1 MIYYI
6 GAAAVAALVTYILV
20 EYRIKKPDEIALYEK
35 GGEIRA
41 RKGRWYPRHFTLA
54 VSGSAHPLS
63 LEIEAEAKGK
73 LPIRAEVALNMVAS
87 RNRLDELVKAG
98 GWKPNAVAVAAKELT
113 VVAQSLV
120 GEYAEGK
127 DVEELSVESL
137 GAFLKERIA
146 PAAATLGLEAT
157 AVVAQSVDPADE
169 KIVEAMRK
177 RESARIFEE
186 TELEDQKARV
196 EAARAKNDAD
206 EKIAELE
213 HRLALKRLDLRK
225 VEEAKDAELAER
237 RVVEE
242 MKIKRERLAAERE
255 ELAAI
260 AERPELLLLS
270 PQMARLAESAQSLRN
285 ARTVVSLSPSDLS
298 NGFEAIQA
306 AREFFA
312 SWTKGAGDE
321 QEKRG

>member
-1 MIYYI
+1 MIYLGI
-6 GAAAVAALVTYILV
+6 GAVAALVIYIIV

-54 VSGSAHPLS
+54 VSGSAHPIS

-73 LPIRAEVALNMVAS
+73 LTVRAEVAISAIAS
-87 RNRLDELVKAG
+87 RDRLDELVKAG

-113 VVAQSLV
+113 VVARSLV

-137 GAFLKERIA
+137 GAFLKERLA
-146 PAAATLGLEAT
+146 SAAASLGLET
-157 AVVAQSVDPADE
+157 PTIVAQSVDPADE

-177 RESARIFEE
+177 RESARIFEV
-186 TELEDQKARV
+186 TEREDQKARV
-196 EAARAKNDAD
+196 EAARSKNDAD

-225 VEEAKDAELAER
+225 AEEEKDAQLAER
-237 RVVEE
+237 RVAEE
-242 MKIKRERLAAERE
+242 VKLKRERLAAERE

-260 AERPELLLLS
+260 AERPELLMLS
-270 PQMARLAESAQSLRN
+270 PQMARLAESAQTLRN
-285 ARTVVSLSPSDLS
+285 ARTVVSLSPGDVA
-298 NGFEAIQA
+298 NGFDAIQA
-306 AREFFA
+306 VKEFFA
-312 SWTKGAGDE
+312 SWTKDASDE
-321 QEKRG
+321 KKKRG